1 VTALGFAL
9 AGVIG
14 LSLGLLG
21 GGGSILAVPVLVY
34 VLGFTMKQ
42 AVPMSLAV
50 VGTTSLFGAVSHH
63 RDRNIRWDAAMAF
76 GPAAI
81 VGAFAGGKL
90 GLAVSSRLQLV
101 IFAVLMLAAAGSMYF
116 GPALWGGGNPAPTR
130 ARRPLPMIAVLGLL
144 VGAITG
150 FVGIGGGFLYVPALV
165 LLGGLVMKQAVGTS
179 LVLIVLSCTAGLT
192 SYLGRVEIPWRDTL
206 LFTSL
211 AVVGVLIGSRL
222 VRRVSQTN
230 LRRAF
235 AVMLVIMGVLVLLK
249 PR

>member
-1 VTALGFAL
+1 MTALGFAL
-9 AGVIG
+9 AGLIG

-34 VLGFTMKQ
+34 VLGFSMKQ

-63 RDRNIRWDAAMAF
+63 RDGNIRWSAALGF

-81 VGAFAGGKL
+81 AGAFAGGKL
-90 GLAVSSRLQLV
+90 GLAVSSRLQLM

-116 GPALWGGGNPAPTR
+116 GPSLWGGGAPAA
-130 ARRPLPMIAVLGLL
+130 ARPRRSLPLIAALGLV
-144 VGAITG
+144 VGTITG

-165 LLGGLVMKQAVGTS
+165 LLGGLAMKQAVGTS
-179 LVLIVLSCTAGLT
+179 LVLIILSCMAGLT

-206 LFTSL
+206 LFTIL
-211 AVVGVLIGSRL
+211 AIVGVLVGSRL
-222 VRRVSQTN
+222 VRRVSQTA

>member
-1 VTALGFAL
+1 LQAFGEA
-9 AGVIG
+9 AGDG
-14 LSLGLLG
+14 GPG
-21 GGGSILAVPVLVY
+21 GGLGEPVVY

-63 RDRNIRWDAAMAF
+63 RDRNIRWGAALGF

-81 VGAFAGGKL
+81 VGAFAGGRL
-90 GLAVSSRLQLV
+90 GLAVSSRLQLM

-116 GPALWGGGNPAPTR
+116 GPSLWGDGGR
-130 ARRPLPMIAVLGLL
+130 ATPRPRRSVPMIAALGLL
-144 VGAITG
+144 VGTITG

-165 LLGGLVMKQAVGTS
+165 LLGGLEMKQAVGTS
-179 LVLIVLSCTAGLT
+179 LVLIILSCMAGLT
-192 SYLGRVEIPWRDTL
+192 SYLGRVEIPWGDTL
-206 LFTSL
+206 LFTAL
-211 AVVGVLIGSRL
+211 AIVGVLAGSRL
-222 VRRVSQTN
+222 VRRVSQAN